1 MSMEQ
6 IIVFVTLFLSL
17 VFFVWGKI
25 RYDIVAFLALFVLVV
40 TQIIPSE
47 KAFSGLGHPAVITV
61 AAVLVISKAMQHS
74 GLVDVIVNFIS
85 SFTSKLFLQVI
96 LLSFIVALASA
107 FINNVGALAIILPVA
122 LHLSRKNG
130 FSPSYLLM
138 PIAFASILGGMIT
151 LIGTPPNI
159 IISTFRKTEMQGGFT
174 MFDFAPVGIALTFVG
189 LLFITILGWRFLPK
203 RQSEITSNNMFEIE
217 NYITEVIV
225 SKKSNLIGKSVADI
239 ASNDSTDIE
248 LLGIIR
254 NNMRIHAPSGFEEIR
269 ENDILILE
277 SDTDDLKK
285 FMEAGEVT
293 LAEGEELRKKAKG
306 GDEIKTVE
314 AIVAPN
320 SIMIGK
326 TISGMN
332 LRSQYNV
339 NILAI
344 ARQDKRINKRISR
357 VKIKPGDV
365 LLIQGYNIQVEDL
378 MNRLQC
384 LPLAKRD
391 LSLGKPRRIIGA
403 LSIFITAITLVVMG
417 VLTVDIAFSL
427 AAVVMVLSKI
437 LPIKEVYYSIDWP
450 VIVLLAAMIPVGE
463 AFETSG
469 GAETVTQWMLQLG
482 ENQPTWLFL
491 GILMLIT
498 MLLSNVINNAAT
510 VVLMAPIAIQIAQS
524 FSLSP
529 DPFLMTIA
537 VGASSAFLTPIGHQ
551 SNTLVMGPGGYKF
564 KDYLIMGLPLTFLIL
579 LLGVPLILH
588 FWPV

>member
-96 LLSFIVALASA
+96 LLSLIVALASA

-174 MFDFAPVGIALTFVG
+174 MFDFAPVGIAITFVG

-254 NNMRIHAPSGFEEIR
+254 NNMRIHAPSGFDEIR

-285 FMEAGEVT
+285 FMEAGEVS

-326 TISGMN
+326 TITGMN

-378 MNRLQC
+378 MNTLQC

-437 LPIKEVYYSIDWP
+437 LPIKEVYYSVDWP
-450 VIVLLAAMIPVGE
+450 VIILLAAMIPVGE

>member
-378 MNRLQC
+378 MNTLQC

>member
-254 NNMRIHAPSGFEEIR
+254 NNLRIHAPSGFEEIR

-551 SNTLVMGPGGYKF
+551 SNTLVMGPGG
-564 KDYLIMGLPLTFLIL
+564 
-579 LLGVPLILH
+579 
-588 FWPV
+588 